1 MVKIATQVNRKMKFD
16 RKAAIKIHVRFC
28 ICKFSLQSMTYI
40 QNGFM
45 CQSKGLI

>member
-40 QNGFM
+40 YRM
-45 CQSKGLI
+45 VLCVKVKA